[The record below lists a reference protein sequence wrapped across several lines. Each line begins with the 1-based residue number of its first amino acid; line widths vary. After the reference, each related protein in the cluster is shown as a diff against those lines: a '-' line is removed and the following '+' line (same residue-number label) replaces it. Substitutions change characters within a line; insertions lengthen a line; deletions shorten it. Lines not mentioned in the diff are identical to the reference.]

1 MQCDATQQQVTGTDC
16 KGDCETYSKYDSTLS
31 STYKEDGRIFTQSY
45 EDGSEATGVLSVDTL
60 SIGGLTTT
68 ATFGEMATR
77 SLGGCSTS
85 KWAPPASWRLAEGV
99 VGVGAEGYPVGV
111 SPAAAHKTS
120 A

>member
-1 MQCDATQQQVTGTDC
+1 MQYEPTPQQQVTSTDC

-60 SIGGLTTT
+60 NIGGLTTT

-85 KWAPPASWRLAEGV
+85 KCASPAVSWRLAEGV
-99 VGVGAEGYPVGV
+99 GVVPCWV
-111 SPAAAHKTS
+111 SSVAVQKTV
-120 A
+120 

>member
-1 MQCDATQQQVTGTDC
+1 MPCGTAQQQVTSAGCTEDC
-16 KGDCETYSKYDSTLS
+16 DSFSKYDSTLS
-31 STYKEDGRIFTQSY
+31 STYVEDGRIFAQAY

-85 KWAPPASWRLAEGV
+85 EWI
-99 VGVGAEGYPVGV
+99 
-111 SPAAAHKTS
+111 SPCFVPL
-120 A
+120 